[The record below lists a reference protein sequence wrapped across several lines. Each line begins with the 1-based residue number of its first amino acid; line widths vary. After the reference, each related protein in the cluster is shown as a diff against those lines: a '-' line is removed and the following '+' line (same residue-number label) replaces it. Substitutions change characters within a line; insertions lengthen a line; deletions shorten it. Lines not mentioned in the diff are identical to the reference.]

1 MAKNLPEAL
10 SESLK
15 ENSVD
20 TLSDVLEVGI
30 DAFLDEGITRDIPIL
45 STVMGIYRTGEN
57 INNLYLL
64 KKLKVFVCAINDG
77 IASKED
83 ILKYKNKLQDSPKKR
98 QQELEYILVLI
109 NRYINLEKPEMLAKL
124 YLSYLDGIITWL
136 ELTKYSEVIDRFLPD
151 DFNTLIAYDTFK
163 TERDINTDA
172 IQRLI
177 ALGLFVE
184 DFRATLIKNEEGT
197 VTIDPPELL
206 EKRERNYTRTEFGNK
221 FAGLFNRN

>member
-1 MAKNLPEAL
+1 
-10 SESLK
+10 
-15 ENSVD
+15 
-20 TLSDVLEVGI
+20 
-30 DAFLDEGITRDIPIL
+30 
-45 STVMGIYRTGEN
+45 
-57 INNLYLL
+57 
-64 KKLKVFVCAINDG
+64 
-77 IASKED
+77 
-83 ILKYKNKLQDSPKKR
+83 
-98 QQELEYILVLI
+98 
-109 NRYINLEKPEMLAKL
+109 MLAKL

-221 FAGLFNRN
+221 FAGLFNRT